1 MILFNEG
8 YNKYSDFYT
17 KGKGSI
23 VYSSKKSYIDL
34 SCGAG
39 TLLLGHNSKIRI
51 SSIKDY
57 LKKGLSQF
65 SHPNKSA
72 VDLSKSLK
80 KVFPKFHKFVLC
92 NTGAEANIKAL
103 RIARAAT
110 GKDLVINVNGSWHG
124 SVDQFLFNIK
134 NNYNFHE
141 DNNKSNITSLSDGID
156 PKLTNN
162 LKYIPF
168 NNIALTK
175 KILDR
180 NKKKI
185 CCILVEPIQGGFP
198 TVESKEYLKFLS
210 NYCKKNNIILFFDE
224 ILSGIRINCSSVQ
237 NEFGI
242 KTGISTFGK
251 IIGGGMPIGLIGI
264 SKDVYSRLK
273 KKNKKIF
280 FGGTYSGNSLSTYVG
295 KKTLDYIIKNKKKI
309 FQSLEIKSNKF
320 ILELNKFVKENKIDV
335 QVIRFHSIIRIIFS
349 SKKIKDRPQRDFL
362 EKSKSAQRQ
371 KFISYLKDQGIYFPG
386 NGIIFFN
393 YSLRNTELSYL
404 IDKFK
409 KGLKKYF

>member
-8 YNKYSDFYT
+8 YNKNSELYL

-23 VYSSKKSYIDL
+23 VYSKKKSYIDL

-39 TLLLGHNSKIRI
+39 TLLLGHNSKIRVQ
-51 SSIKDY
+51 SIKSY

-72 VDLSKSLK
+72 VDLSKRLK
-80 KVFPKFHKFVLC
+80 KVFPKFHKFILC

-103 RIARAAT
+103 RVARAAT
-110 GKDLVINVNGSWHG
+110 GKNLVINVNGSWHG

-134 NNYNFHE
+134 NNYNFYE
-141 DNNKSNITSLSDGID
+141 DNDKNNITSLSDGID

-168 NNIALTK
+168 NNIELSK
-175 KILDR
+175 KILDK
-180 NKKKI
+180 NKRKI
-185 CCILVEPIQGGFP
+185 CCVLIEPIQGGFP
-198 TVESKEYLKFLS
+198 SPQSKKYLQFL
-210 NYCKKNNIILFFDE
+210 NDYCKKNNIILFFDE
-224 ILSGIRINCSSVQ
+224 ILSGIRVNGSSVQ
-237 NEFGI
+237 NIFNI

-264 SKDVYSRLK
+264 SREVYSKIK
-273 KKNKKIF
+273 KKNKRVF

-295 KKTLDYIIKNKKKI
+295 KRTLEYILKNKKKI
-309 FQSLEIKSNKF
+309 FGHIEKQSE
-320 ILELNKFVKENKIDV
+320 KFVSKLNEFVKKNNMDV

-362 EKSKSAQRQ
+362 EKSKSIQRQ
-371 KFISYLKDQGIYFPG
+371 KFIKYLKKQGIFFPG

-393 YSLRNTELSYL
+393 YSLKNSELNYL
-404 IDKFK
+404 IKKFEV
-409 KGLKKYF
+409 GFKKYF